1 MLHTCKKQG
10 SPSNKFVKGDMGIK
24 RDIEVEKGA
33 SQPRDQISAH
43 GQQEDG
49 EGERHGSGRT
59 PCDGYPITHDH
70 PESTVFPL
78 HCVVCDYKNKI

>member
-1 MLHTCKKQG
+1 
-10 SPSNKFVKGDMGIK
+10 MGIK

-43 GQQEDG
+43 GQKEDG
-49 EGERHGSGRT
+49 EGERHGGGCS
-59 PCDGYPITHDH
+59 PCDGYPVTHDH
-70 PESTVFPL
+70 PQSTVFPL